1 MTMRPQKLIQHV
13 YDEKKDELIS
23 LPKKMKIRS
32 IAEKTND
39 MLGRE
44 ATLPLTE
51 RARMLRNWK

>member
-13 YDEKKDELIS
+13 YDEKRDELIS

-32 IAEKTND
+32 IATKTND

-44 ATLPLTE
+44 AVLPLTE